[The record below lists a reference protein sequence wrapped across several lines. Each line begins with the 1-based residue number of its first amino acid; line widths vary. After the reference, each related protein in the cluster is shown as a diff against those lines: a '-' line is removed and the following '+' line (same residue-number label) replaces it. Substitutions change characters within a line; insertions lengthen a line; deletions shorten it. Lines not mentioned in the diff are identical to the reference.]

1 MDDTRDLMMRV
12 LQAGPDHRAEIERA
26 LNGEPPSPAATLRS
40 GPLLLRMKEGAQLI
54 GVSRPT
60 FWRICRAG
68 KLERIEI
75 LPNSFRV
82 RREDVEALA
91 GYRSQGGGAQ

>member
-1 MDDTRDLMMRV
+1 MDESSDLMMRV
-12 LQAGPDHRAEIERA
+12 LQAGPDKRAEIERV
-26 LNGEPPSPAATLRS
+26 LKGEPPPPAATLRTS
-40 GPLLLRMKEGAQLI
+40 PLLLRMTDAAKLI

-68 KLERIEI
+68 KLDRIEI

-91 GYRSQGGGAQ
+91 GYRRNEGGAQ

>member
-1 MDDTRDLMMRV
+1 MDESSDLMIRV
-12 LQAGPDHRAEIERA
+12 LQADPEKRAAIERV
-26 LNGEPPSPAATLRS
+26 LNGEFHWPAATTRT
-40 GPLLLRMKEGAQLI
+40 GPLLLRMNEGAKLI

-68 KLERIEI
+68 KLDRIEI

-91 GYRSQGGGAQ
+91 GYRRNEGGAQ

>member
-1 MDDTRDLMMRV
+1 MDASSDLVLRV
-12 LQAGPDHRAEIERA
+12 IQAGPDQRAAIERV
-26 LNGEPPSPAATLRS
+26 LKGGVTEPVAPPRT
-40 GPLLLRMKEGAQLI
+40 GPLLLRMKEGAELI